1 MAEREVAF
9 RAAAITYF
17 PMFIAALSLIAAI
30 YGNYLNLKSL
40 QLVESSLGKTEYLH
54 TCKEIIDAYFQIKF
68 LATVL
73 SETSTEAG
81 ATPTTPNFPARL
93 NAMNAVNKFAAL
105 GTYLANLRDAATREY
120 YTHLSWKLEEI
131 VCVAAGTP
139 PTKVEA
145 LFETADAMFAQMND
159 DCVRTAKQ

>member
-1 MAEREVAF
+1 
-9 RAAAITYF
+9 
-17 PMFIAALSLIAAI
+17 
-30 YGNYLNLKSL
+30 
-40 QLVESSLGKTEYLH
+40 
-54 TCKEIIDAYFQIKF
+54 
-68 LATVL
+68 
-73 SETSTEAG
+73 
-81 ATPTTPNFPARL
+81 
-93 NAMNAVNKFAAL
+93 MNAVNKFAAL

-131 VCVAAGTP
+131 VRVAAGTP